1 MNSDFR
7 FIRQDLHVSALI
19 LTIGLATTVVLGGC
33 DDGKGT
39 PPRANPQA
47 AQSNFPVT
55 EPALSNAVI
64 LNDIAEI
71 QKIID
76 AGSEVNTK
84 DALDRTPL
92 HLAAFYGHAK
102 IIDLLIDHG
111 AEVDVKDHTGL
122 TPLLAAVISG
132 GRQSVKALLEHGAD
146 IQLANREGQ
155 TALHLAAATG
165 QPRMTRLL
173 IERGADVQKKD
184 ADGKTPLDYARKNFH
199 PQTATVLEQAVKKTS
214 NNTSAPSTDTKN
226 R

>member
-1 MNSDFR
+1 MNRNFR
-7 FIRQDLHVSALI
+7 FSRPDHYTPALT
-19 LTIGLATTVVLGGC
+19 LAIGLAVAVALGGC
-33 DDGKGT
+33 SDGKET
-39 PPRANPQA
+39 SPKIIPPAT
-47 AQSNFPVT
+47 QSNFPMT

-64 LNDIAEI
+64 ANDIAEI

-76 AGSEVNTK
+76 AGTEVNTK

-92 HLAAFYGHAK
+92 HLAAFYGQAK

-132 GRQSVKALLEHGAD
+132 GRTSVKALLERGAD

-199 PQTATVLEQAVKKTS
+199 PQTATVLEQAMKKAPGTPAP
-214 NNTSAPSTDTKN
+214 NTDSKK
-226 R
+226 